1 MKNLIITL
9 LIIFSTSV
17 FSQKA
22 DTEKKSTK
30 ITVPKSEFFRNIK
43 TYDLIVQGD
52 ETWNQV
58 YKNATKST
66 YELNVPDKDIKTDV
80 LLATEKADLKI
91 IMGSGSF
98 NYQKKNDQPLLVSNL
113 KCLVLGKNNEI
124 IYQSGALTD
133 CFGRY
138 PISKDATIS
147 IISDLKDI
155 GRSFGINNCLINNLT
170 QIDLN
175 YGFFDKTKDFPEL
188 EEYNVKTNEFLV
200 NIESDKLSD
209 IYLSELQTYYKSF
222 IGKEYKKIKPKDFN
236 KVIYLNLFWTELLK
250 GNLNSANEY
259 FEKAKEDAG
268 IFSIWPM
275 TTKNILKDL
284 NLVNQKKFETKIEN
298 FSSDSAYYININGTV
313 VINDKEQ
320 NGLIKVGRYCD
331 TSSGN
336 IASLDTYARPK
347 LLVYN
352 EKEELLFNTT
362 GYDKNKIKTV
372 KGLELN
378 FMTIGSEYVLVEK
391 TNDGNYRKF
400 ENNSNEIFVLTD
412 GKLVLKK

>member
-1 MKNLIITL
+1 MKNFITIGL
-9 LIIFSTSV
+9 FLASTFA

-22 DTEKKSTK
+22 DTENKKIK

-52 ETWNQV
+52 ETWNKT
-58 YKNATKST
+58 YKNAAKLT
-66 YELNVPDKDIKTDV
+66 YELNVPDKDIKTDI
-80 LLATEKADLKI
+80 LLATENADLKI

-98 NYQKKNDQPLLVSNL
+98 NYQKKNEQPLLVSNL
-113 KCLVLGKNNEI
+113 KYLILGKSNEI

-155 GRSFGINNCLINNLT
+155 GRSFAIDNSLINNLT
-170 QIDLN
+170 EIDLN
-175 YGFFDKTKDFPEL
+175 YGFFDKIKDFPEL

-200 NIESDKLSD
+200 NIENNKLTD
-209 IYLSELQTYYKSF
+209 VYLNDLQTYYKSF
-222 IGKEYKKIKPKDFN
+222 IGKEYKKMKPKDFN
-236 KVIYLNLFWTELLK
+236 KVIYLNFFWTELLK
-250 GNLNSANEY
+250 GNLESANEY

-268 IFSIWPM
+268 FFSIWPM
-275 TTKNILKDL
+275 TTKNILKNL
-284 NLVNQKKFETKIEN
+284 TLVNQKKFETKIEN

-320 NGLIKVGRYCD
+320 KGRIKVGRYCD

-352 EKEELLFNTT
+352 EKDELLFDTT
-362 GYDKNKIKTV
+362 GYDKNKIKTD

-400 ENNSNEIFVLTD
+400 ENNSNEIYFLTD